1 MSASKDHPTK
11 DEVEQFGQML
21 RKMEERQQQEWREA
35 TEFKPGELTPEE
47 EKFVEQEGLNA
58 LNYIPQRTLQKQA
71 DSFKASQKERVES
84 DLRQQLTDRFDGYGY
99 GMFLLLILAFTWAII
114 SAHGW
119 PIGLFCCLLMC
130 AVLELSYR
138 LSTRR

>member
-1 MSASKDHPTK
+1 MSKDRPTK
-11 DEVEQFGQML
+11 DGVEQLGEML
-21 RKMEERQQQEWREA
+21 RKMDERRQQEWREA

-47 EKFVEQEGLNA
+47 EKFVKQEGLNA

-71 DSFKASQKERVES
+71 ESLRSSQRERANF

-99 GMFLLLILAFTWAII
+99 GMFLLLILAFTWAIA

-119 PIGLFCCLLMC
+119 PIALFCCVLMC
-130 AVLELSYR
+130 AVLELGYR
-138 LSTRR
+138 LSTRG